1 MESFGSEA
9 TFFVAFLETGAF
21 ADAHPSGSIE
31 FGRIETSR
39 QFGILLII
47 KVLVRHGPFSGSQH
61 TVYPPMQEDTEAI
74 VPKLLTGFQV
84 LLRRLVSLRLCGA
97 HKKKQQ

>member
-1 MESFGSEA
+1 M
-9 TFFVAFLETGAF
+9 
-21 ADAHPSGSIE
+21 
-31 FGRIETSR
+31 
-39 QFGILLII
+39 GILLII

>member
-1 MESFGSEA
+1 MVHSP
-9 TFFVAFLETGAF
+9 VA
-21 ADAHPSGSIE
+21 SILY
-31 FGRIETSR
+31 IP
-39 QFGILLII
+39 Q
-47 KVLVRHGPFSGSQH
+47 
-61 TVYPPMQEDTEAI
+61 MQEDTEAI